1 MSARVAMPHPFL
13 RLVALAALV
22 AGGLL
27 AGGAGAPLAAR
38 ALPGPARV
46 GALALAAEHA
56 ASGRCPAVPAS
67 PYERESVEGRGDT
80 PAPGCDP
87 VCLRVDALPRRPT
100 RLFSPAA
107 APPFA
112 ALGLHRAHAGS
123 ESCSGTSLPP
133 PAR

>member
-27 AGGAGAPLAAR
+27 AGGAGAAR
-38 ALPGPARV
+38 ALPGPAGAGA

-87 VCLRVDALPRRPT
+87 VCLRVDALPRRPI
-100 RLFSPAA
+100 RLTSAAA
-107 APPFA
+107 APSA
-112 ALGLHRAHAGS
+112 AGLHLHRAHAGS

>member
-87 VCLRVDALPRRPT
+87 VCLRVGATTPADSPHLRR
-100 RLFSPAA
+100 RGAVRCRPAP
-107 APPFA
+107 APGA
-112 ALGLHRAHAGS
+112 RA
-123 ESCSGTSLPP
+123 T
-133 PAR
+133 